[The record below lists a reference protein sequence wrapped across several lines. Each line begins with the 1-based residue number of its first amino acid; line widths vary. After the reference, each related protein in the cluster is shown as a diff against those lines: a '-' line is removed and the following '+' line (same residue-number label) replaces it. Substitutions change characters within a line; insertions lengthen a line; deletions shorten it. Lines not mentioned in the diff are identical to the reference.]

1 MRVLMVF
8 DNYSDSKVSG
18 EFVAAQLNVSQLRKD
33 KVECKILHTQD
44 IVSIKK
50 NYINVLSSLF
60 FSVKSFYMMSREI
73 SRFSPDI
80 VHFHNIIPFLSPSVF
95 LAAKLKSCKV
105 VHTLHHSRWLCIE
118 GSFYLDGSYCGEC
131 MINRYS
137 GIRNNCVRSS
147 KLASILMTLNNI
159 LWVKSG
165 LVHKLVNQYIAVSL
179 FTKSKHVALGFPSS
193 KISILGHWKYY
204 SHSEM
209 ADFENRD
216 IDILF
221 IGRISVAK
229 GINIII
235 DLAKNS
241 KYNIYVCGD
250 GPDMETLKSFDYL
263 ENLHITR
270 ILDHQDTMRLL
281 GRAKL
286 LIMPSICSE
295 SFGLSA
301 AEAVAHGTPILVSN
315 KGALP
320 EVVSRSKSGYVVSG
334 NSYYEYLRLADEI
347 ILNFENWNLLHKSAL
362 EFSKKM
368 ISKADKSTSLLSI
381 YKSTL

>member
-33 KVECKILHTQD
+33 KIECKILHTQD
-44 IVSIKK
+44 IGSIKK
-50 NYINVLSSLF
+50 NYTNVLSSLF

-73 SRFSPDI
+73 SMFSPDI

-105 VHTLHHSRWLCIE
+105 FHTLHHSRWLCIE
-118 GSFYLDGSYCGEC
+118 GSFYRDESFCNKC
-131 MINRYS
+131 ITNRYS
-137 GIRNNCVRSS
+137 GIRENCVKNS
-147 KLASILMTLNNI
+147 KLASIVMTLNNI

-165 LVHKLVNQYIAVSL
+165 LMHKLVDRYIAVSI
-179 FTKSKHVALGFPSS
+179 FVKSMHVELGFPGSR
-193 KISILGHWKYY
+193 ISVMGHWKHY
-204 SHSEM
+204 SYSKVL
-209 ADFENRD
+209 DFEGRD
-216 IDILF
+216 VDILF
-221 IGRISVAK
+221 IGRVSVAK
-229 GINIII
+229 GMKIII

-263 ENLHITR
+263 ENLHITGM
-270 ILDHQDTMRLL
+270 LDHKNTMHLL

-320 EVVSRSKSGYVVSG
+320 EIVSQSKSGHVVSS

-347 ILNFENWNLLHKSAL
+347 ILNFENWNLLHKNAL
-362 EFSKKM
+362 EFSKKT
-368 ISKADKSTSLLSI
+368 ISKVDNSTSLLSI
-381 YKSTL
+381 YERAL